1 MIALTERLIIRE
13 FVDDDAASI
22 VALLND
28 PAFLEFIG
36 DRGVR
41 NLDDARAYMGRVSLK
56 AVTLRDGTFIG
67 ICGILQRD
75 WLEGVDIGFAYLSE
89 FRSKGYAAEA
99 ARATLDVAKAQG
111 FDKVYAIVDPRNA
124 ASETLLQRV
133 GFEFDREVINP
144 ENETLKLWVHEFS
157 S

>member
-41 NLDDARAYMGRVSLK
+41 TLDDAKAYMGRVPLK

-67 ICGILQRD
+67 MCGLLQRD
-75 WLEGVDIGFAYLSE
+75 YLDGVDIGFAYLPE
-89 FRSKGYAAEA
+89 FRSQGYAAEA
-99 ARATLDVAKAQG
+99 ARATLDIAKARG
-111 FDKVYAIVDPRNA
+111 FDRVYAIVAPSNV
-124 ASETLLQRV
+124 ASEKLLAKV
-133 GFEFDREVINP
+133 GFVFERMVQPPNDIE
-144 ENETLKLWVHEFS
+144 LKLWCTTL
-157 S
+157 